1 MATIWLRA
9 PHLPQ
14 RTAYLHSAQQL
25 ARPGRQWGC
34 MDLMLGARRA
44 LARAAAVSVAE
55 PRGIHSPAG
64 CGALAEVKTGGSG
77 GGTLNAMLLLLPWAR
92 ADTP

>member
-1 MATIWLRA
+1 
-9 PHLPQ
+9 
-14 RTAYLHSAQQL
+14 
-25 ARPGRQWGC
+25 
-34 MDLMLGARRA
+34 
-44 LARAAAVSVAE
+44 VAE

-77 GGTLNAMLLLLPWAR
+77 GGTLHAMLLLLPWAR